1 MKKLVPKPESVIAFM
16 RFKGWEVI
24 DKSKGFYTLKP
35 PTDITPKS
43 IRYKI
48 PYSVKD
54 YTYPLLATERVKE
67 IADLYNWNQN
77 SLINFLS
84 KSTKEIDEI
93 LQLSMALVASKVKV
107 S

>member
-1 MKKLVPKPESVIAFM
+1 MKKLIPIPESVIAFM

-35 PTDITPKS
+35 PKDVTPNT

-48 PYSVKD
+48 PYAVKD

-67 IADLYNWNQN
+67 IADLYSWNRN
-77 SLINFLS
+77 SLISFLS
-84 KSTKEIDEI
+84 KKPAEMDEL
-93 LQLSMALVASKVKV
+93 LQLSMALAASKLKV

>member
-1 MKKLVPKPESVIAFM
+1 MNNPIPIPESVIAFM

-35 PTDITPKS
+35 PKDVTPNH

-48 PYSVKD
+48 PYSTKD
-54 YTYPLLATERVKE
+54 YTYPLLARERVRE

-77 SLINFLS
+77 SLISFLS
-84 KSTKEIDEI
+84 KKPTEMDEI
-93 LQLSMALVASKVKV
+93 LQLSMALAASNVKV